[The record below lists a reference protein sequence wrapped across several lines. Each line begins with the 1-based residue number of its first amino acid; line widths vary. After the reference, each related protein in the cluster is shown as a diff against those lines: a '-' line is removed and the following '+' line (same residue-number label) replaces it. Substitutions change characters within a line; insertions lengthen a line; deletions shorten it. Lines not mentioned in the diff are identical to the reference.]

1 MTRTEGKIMLSEINH
16 KATEKPQGQEQA
28 QEQDQQPERVDVEV
42 ELNCPMV
49 FPSTESEA
57 SEDQPEN

>member
-1 MTRTEGKIMLSEINH
+1 MLSEINH